1 MTTPSAVAAPRFGFV
16 KLIVGDLEAAEAFYA
31 GVLGMRRVK
40 EIAGAGFRE
49 LVLASEGN
57 PVSLILYQHTDGRR
71 STLGDAHGPL
81 GWMTRD
87 LDALLTH
94 ALALGAVL
102 KSPPTDAHGLRFAF
116 INSPDGHEIE
126 LVQVVRKA

>member
-1 MTTPSAVAAPRFGFV
+1 MTAPHAVSAPRFGFV
-16 KLIVGDLEAAEAFYA
+16 KLIVADLEAAEAFYA
-31 GVLGMRRVK
+31 SVLGMQRVN
-40 EIAGAGFRE
+40 EIAGTGFRE
-49 LVLASEGN
+49 FVLVSEGN

-71 STLGDAHGPL
+71 STLGNAHGPL

-94 ALALGAVL
+94 ALAHGAVL
-102 KSPPTDAHGLRFAF
+102 MTPPTDAHGLRFAF

-126 LVQVVRKA
+126 LVQVVRKT